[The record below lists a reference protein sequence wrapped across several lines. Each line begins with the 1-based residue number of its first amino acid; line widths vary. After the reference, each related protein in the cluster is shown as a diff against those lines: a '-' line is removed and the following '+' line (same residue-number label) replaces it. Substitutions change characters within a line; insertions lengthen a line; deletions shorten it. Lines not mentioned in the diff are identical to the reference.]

1 MAGLATS
8 IAISM
13 VLDDMLKDDG
23 GVEAMKLM
31 SGEGY
36 KRESRSRTG
45 RKMGGAIAKATIKQ
59 AVKQGAKQ
67 VARQA
72 ARKVTKQT
80 VKRLAVKGA
89 KELAKG
95 ATVAGVGYAADRAMT
110 GGRHGRRRRQPRQ
123 RRGRQRHIKV

>member
-31 SGEGY
+31 SGGGY
-36 KRESRSRTG
+36 KKGSRSRKR
-45 RKMGGAIAKATIKQ
+45 RKMGAAIAKATIKQ
-59 AVKQGAKQ
+59 AVKQGARQ

-72 ARKVTKQT
+72 AKRVTKKA
-80 VKRLAVKGA
+80 VKRLAIKGVKD
-89 KELAKG
+89 LAKG
-95 ATVAGVGYAADRAMT
+95 AVVAGIGYAADKAMN
-110 GGRHGRRRRQPRQ
+110 GGRRKKRRRQ
-123 RRGRQRHIKV
+123 RRIKV